1 MVGNST
7 DETYFP
13 RKLLLTNTQVASEWI
28 ENEIKEQ
35 KDGLFG
41 VLLGTLA
48 ATL

>member
-7 DETYFP
+7 DETHFP
-13 RKLLLTNTQVASEWI
+13 HKLLLTNIQVASESI

-35 KDGLFG
+35 EDGLFG